1 MSAHL
6 ELVRA
11 GAKAPA
17 PPSADASSN
26 VWLDSDGS
34 PAAYG
39 GSDEVS
45 HWMEL
50 PGVGS
55 FRFGDGPRVTVFPA
69 NGVRDETVEDAFR
82 RIVLPMALQAEGEE
96 VLHASAVVGPAG
108 VVAVCAVSGT
118 GKTTLAYALSR
129 RGHPLWADDA
139 VAFDSNDDGVL
150 AQPLPFTL
158 RLKGESA
165 TLFGDA
171 PTETLYEPEAERLA
185 AILVLAREEG
195 ISVELLDTAAAFPLV
210 LEHAY
215 CFDLDEN
222 ERKRTMMASYLELA
236 ARIPIY
242 RVRMQPGLDRLPA
255 LLDRL
260 ERDVLA

>member
-1 MSAHL
+1 LAHL

-11 GAKAPA
+11 GARAPA

-39 GSDEVS
+39 GCDDVS
-45 HWMEL
+45 YWMEL

-55 FRFGDGPRVTVFPA
+55 FRFGDGASVTAFPLA
-69 NGVRDETVEDAFR
+69 GIGNGTVEDAFR
-82 RIVLPMALQAEGEE
+82 RIVLPMALQARGQE
-96 VLHASAVVGPAG
+96 VLHASAVAGPGG

-129 RGHPLWADDA
+129 RGHRLWADDA
-139 VAFDSNDDGVL
+139 VAFRFEGKAVV
-150 AQPLPFTL
+150 AEPLPFTL
-158 RLKGESA
+158 RLKGASA
-165 TLFGDA
+165 DFFG
-171 PTETLYEPEAERLA
+171 PPPVGELHEPEADRLA
-185 AILVLAREEG
+185 SVIVLSRDDYG
-195 ISVELLDTAAAFPLV
+195 HSVDRLDTGAAFPLI

-215 CFDLDEN
+215 CFDLEDEK
-222 ERKRTMMASYLELA
+222 RKRQMITAYLELVE
-236 ARIPIY
+236 RVPVY
-242 RVRMQPGLDRLPA
+242 RVRMEAGLELLPR

-260 ERDVLA
+260 EDHVLA